1 LQKRLGCVCKNDTN
15 VEFPLLRVVINFNR
29 RADMNN
35 IRTWFYADLEMLD
48 QFKICSK
55 LEGFLLNVAHSGNLT
70 EACRAADEPPR
81 LG

>member
-1 LQKRLGCVCKNDTN
+1 
-15 VEFPLLRVVINFNR
+15 
-29 RADMNN
+29 MNN